1 MVVNSL
7 TGLYE
12 ACEMAARS
20 TAHKVCLYA
29 KEKDETAVFASW
41 RVERPPVATR
51 SHILDAAIVL
61 TRRLVMTQAQS
72 KL

>member
-12 ACEMAARS
+12 AREMAARS

-29 KEKDETAVFASW
+29 KEKDETAVFAS
-41 RVERPPVATR
+41 
-51 SHILDAAIVL
+51 
-61 TRRLVMTQAQS
+61 
-72 KL
+72 